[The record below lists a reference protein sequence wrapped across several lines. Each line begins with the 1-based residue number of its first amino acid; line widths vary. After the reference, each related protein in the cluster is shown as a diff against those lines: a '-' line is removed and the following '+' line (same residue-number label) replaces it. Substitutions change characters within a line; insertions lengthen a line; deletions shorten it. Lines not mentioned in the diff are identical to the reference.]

1 MQASNSASGSGTT
14 TRSRSDGIP
23 DNAMLIL
30 SKDLYFTQQQV
41 LFMVAVIVAAYA
53 WGKFA

>member
-1 MQASNSASGSGTT
+1 M
-14 TRSRSDGIP
+14 P